1 MRGHISQ
8 ARVGGGGG
16 VATML
21 LTWSRPIGNAL
32 AMGRLFSQP
41 DLEENSMVSMQG
53 AEPRGGAVRKI
64 IRLVNFLSVTQD
76 GRKKFYT
83 MS

>member
-16 VATML
+16 AATML
-21 LTWSRPIGNAL
+21 LTRSRPVGNASL
-32 AMGRLFSQP
+32 MGRLFSQP

-53 AEPRGGAVRKI
+53 GRAEGGRHPQ
-64 IRLVNFLSVTQD
+64 NHPSC
-76 GRKKFYT
+76 
-83 MS
+83 